1 MPSHWI
7 GDNNL
12 GKVRTET
19 VKRAARELVEK
30 FPDKFTNEYETNKA
44 AVNELVRAPS
54 KKLRNLI
61 AGYVTRLKMTEAK
74 KATMMQM
81 SPEAQLGLGEEE
93 EEETQE
99 EGTPA
104 AA

>member
-1 MPSHWI
+1 
-7 GDNNL
+7 L

-19 VKRAARELVEK
+19 VKRAARELIER
-30 FPDKFTNEYETNKA
+30 FPDKFTSEYEANKT
-44 AVNELVRAPS
+44 AVNEVLIAPS

-61 AGYVTRLKMTEAK
+61 AGYVTRLKVTDAR

-81 SPEAQLGLGEEE
+81 SPEAQLDLGEEE
-93 EEETQE
+93 EEQAQE
-99 EGTPA
+99 ESTPA

>member
-1 MPSHWI
+1 M
-7 GDNNL
+7 

-19 VKRAARELVEK
+19 VKRAARELIEK
-30 FPDKFTNEYETNKA
+30 FPDKFGNEYEANKL

-61 AGYVTRLKMTEAK
+61 AGYVTRLKVTEAK
-74 KATMMQM
+74 KATIMQM

-93 EEETQE
+93 EEQSRE
-99 EGTPA
+99 ESTPGTA
-104 AA
+104 

>member
-1 MPSHWI
+1 
-7 GDNNL
+7 L

-19 VKRAARELVEK
+19 VKRAARELIERFPEK
-30 FPDKFTNEYETNKA
+30 FTSEYEANKA
-44 AVNELVRAPS
+44 AVNEVLNAPS
-54 KKLRNLI
+54 KKLRNRI
-61 AGYVTRLKMTEAK
+61 AGYVTRLKVTDAHR
-74 KATMMQM
+74 ATLMQM

-93 EEETQE
+93 GEQTEE

>member
-1 MPSHWI
+1 
-7 GDNNL
+7 L
-12 GKVRTET
+12 GKVRTDT

-30 FPDKFTNEYETNKA
+30 FPGRFTNEYEANKL
-44 AVNELVRAPS
+44 AVNELLRAPS

-61 AGYVTRLKMTEAK
+61 AGYVTRLKVTDAK

-93 EEETQE
+93 EEQSQHEN
-99 EGTPA
+99 GPA

>member
-1 MPSHWI
+1 M
-7 GDNNL
+7 

-19 VKRAARELVEK
+19 VKRAARELIER
-30 FPDKFTNEYETNKA
+30 FPNKFTSEYEANKA
-44 AVNELVRAPS
+44 SVNQLLIAPS

-74 KATMMQM
+74 KATLMQL

-93 EEETQE
+93 EEPSQE
-99 EGTPA
+99 ESTPA